1 MPVLKLAVREG
12 PAIWSLLFGNVSWGG
27 LLACRVAALVVIRVD
42 RSQAKLQ
49 PLGAVQAEL
58 CLRRICATEEGFA
71 GSQGQALLWGFCLL
85 AV

>member
-42 RSQAKLQ
+42 RSQQ
-49 PLGAVQAEL
+49 SFSHWEL
-58 CLRRICATEEGFA
+58 CRLNSA
-71 GSQGQALLWGFCLL
+71 
-85 AV
+85 